1 MKAMVKDLVNLEEAA
16 IRREVIRMR
25 LVLRET
31 VVGRG
36 SAGMK
41 KRCDA
46 TAEIAALQFETH
58 ASRVQFLEIEA
69 AALQAQIEVKESVGV
84 SKPNMEPPCHAAN
97 R

>member
-1 MKAMVKDLVNLEEAA
+1 MTAMVKDLVNLEEAA

-58 ASRVQFLEIEA
+58 ASRVQLLETEA
-69 AALQAQIEVKESVGV
+69 AAVQAQIDAQESAAILNPYV
-84 SKPNMEPPCHAAN
+84 EPTCHTGY
-97 R
+97 